1 VHRENTMNSRQQ
13 EKLTGL
19 LARPVHWQCRLDRY
33 TSLAIGG
40 PADAV
45 VKVESRLELQA
56 LLVFLLD
63 ERIPWRVIGRGTNL
77 LVRDEGFAG
86 VVLLLDG
93 EFKTVDRPANQNVG
107 SVIVRAG
114 AGCSLRQLAYRCM
127 EWGYSGVEFAC
138 GIPGTLGGAMIMN
151 AGAWGSDMSAI
162 VAGVVLMT
170 ADGEKRF
177 DRRELDFSYR
187 CWNGFAAYLGC
198 AVVAEVVLALQNGD
212 PDMIRQQCDALQ
224 DRRKKM
230 QRCIYPN
237 AGSFFKNPAN
247 DSAGRLIDA
256 SGLKGLTIGGAMI
269 SEHHGNF
276 LVNKGGATAEDVV
289 RLMHVVRAKVK
300 KDSGIDLEPEVHLI

>member
-1 VHRENTMNSRQQ
+1 MNSRQQ

-33 TSLAIGG
+33 TSFAIGG

-63 ERIPWRVIGRGTNL
+63 EQIPWRVIGRGTNL

-93 EFKTVDRPANQNVG
+93 EFKTVDRPSNQNVG

-187 CWNGFAAYLGC
+187 CWHGFAAHLGC
-198 AVVAEVVLALQNGD
+198 AVVAEVELALQNGD
-212 PDMIRQQCDALQ
+212 PDMIRQQCEALQ

-230 QRCIYPN
+230 QRCTYPN

-269 SEHHGNF
+269 SAHHGNF

-300 KDSGIDLEPEVHLI
+300 KDSGVDLEPEVHFI